1 MRRITILEA
10 GVALATLL
18 SLGML
23 GLLLAAPILP
33 QPTAELPPSPSSTPA
48 QPDIAGE
55 ELPPLG
61 LYLLRGAFSFGPCLG
76 MELTPP
82 SYPVG
87 DGAGTGVAT
96 VFWWERGMTGCDT
109 RTGEVEE
116 VEATVERLP
125 VQDASEETVGY
136 AVAFHLPVDAG
147 AAAQVQL
154 TILAARSTQ
163 DLLQVVDTSGVGGQG
178 LVFDRVEAIDPPL
191 DPLPSPAA
199 VALQPIGLYL
209 LRGPLTDD
217 GPCLVLELNQPAYP
231 VDPNATGSARVR
243 WWVRAG
249 ADPGNP
255 VECLSRQGDVR
266 EVAASVATVRDSDGT
281 AIAYSIS
288 FSIPVPVTGPTQD
301 VEISVL
307 IGDSTREQ
315 LRAAAGTPADIPEML
330 FDRVDSIDPPL
341 APMPSASEGG

>member
-33 QPTAELPPSPSSTPA
+33 QPTAELAPTPSPTPGQSEA
-48 QPDIAGE
+48 PE
-55 ELPPLG
+55 EEQPPLG

-82 SYPVG
+82 SYPVS

-96 VFWWERGMTGCDT
+96 VLWWERGMTGCDT

-125 VQDASEETVGY
+125 VEEDSDETVGY
-136 AVAFHLPVDAG
+136 AVAFRLPVEAG

-163 DLLQVVDTSGVGGQG
+163 ELLQAVDTSGVGGQG
-178 LVFDRVEAIDPPL
+178 LVFDRVEVIDPPL
-191 DPLPSPAA
+191 DPVPTPTP
-199 VALQPIGLYL
+199 VALQPNGLYL
-209 LRGPLTDD
+209 LRGPFGAD
-217 GPCLVLELNQPAYP
+217 GPCLVLELGVPSYP
-231 VDPNATGSARVR
+231 VDRNATGTARTR
-243 WWVRAG
+243 WWERAV
-249 ADPGNP
+249 ADPDNP
-255 VECLSRQGDVR
+255 AECLSRRGDVH
-266 EVAASVATVRDSDGT
+266 VVPASVVAIRDSTGT
-281 AIAYSIS
+281 LTDYAIG
-288 FSIPVPVTGPTQD
+288 FSVPLSSGGAPED
-301 VEISVL
+301 VEIHVVV
-307 IGDSTREQ
+307 GDSSREQ
-315 LRAAAGTPADIPEML
+315 LHVVAVRPETGPLMV

-341 APMPSASEGG
+341 APAP

>member
-23 GLLLAAPILP
+23 GLLLAAPILS
-33 QPTAELPPSPSSTPA
+33 QPTAELPPAPSPTPA
-48 QPDIAGE
+48 PSGIPDEA
-55 ELPPLG
+55 LPPLG
-61 LYLLRGAFSFGPCLG
+61 LYLLRGALSFGPCLG

-96 VFWWERGMTGCDT
+96 VLWWERGMTGCDT

-125 VQDASEETVGY
+125 VQNDSEETVGY
-136 AVAFHLPVDAG
+136 AVAFELPARAG
-147 AAAQVQL
+147 AAAQVQV
-154 TILAARSTQ
+154 TVLAARSTQ
-163 DLLQVVDTSGVGGQG
+163 ELLQAVDTSGVGGQG

-191 DPLPSPAA
+191 DPIPSPTP
-199 VALQPIGLYL
+199 VALEPSGLYL
-209 LRGPLTDD
+209 LRGPLDGD
-217 GPCLVLELNQPAYP
+217 GPCLVLELGEPSYPA
-231 VDPNATGSARVR
+231 DPNGIGTASVR
-243 WWVRAG
+243 WWERAV

-255 VECLSRQGDVR
+255 AECLSRSGDVQ
-266 EVAASVATVRDSDGT
+266 EVPASVVAIRDSTGT
-281 AIAYSIS
+281 LTVYAIS
-288 FSIPVPVTGPTQD
+288 FSVPLLGGGASEN
-301 VEISVL
+301 VEIHVVV
-307 IGDSTREQ
+307 GDSTREQ
-315 LRAAAGTPADIPEML
+315 LRAIAVTPDGGPLMV

-341 APMPSASEGG
+341 APAP